1 MSLTATNKV
10 GGRVRRII
18 IKGTVPIAKYGD
30 VFRLFAGPANRIQPK
45 RFDVGLQLE
54 IEPSDHRPIDQNDPA
69 VKQMREA
76 ARQLGLEFE
85 VDL

>member
-1 MSLTATNKV
+1 MSLAATNKV
-10 GGRVRRII
+10 GGRVRRIVV
-18 IKGTVPIAKYGD
+18 KGTIPIAKYGD

-45 RFDVGLQLE
+45 RFDVGLHLE
-54 IEPSDHRPIDQNDPA
+54 IEPADNRSIDQNHPA